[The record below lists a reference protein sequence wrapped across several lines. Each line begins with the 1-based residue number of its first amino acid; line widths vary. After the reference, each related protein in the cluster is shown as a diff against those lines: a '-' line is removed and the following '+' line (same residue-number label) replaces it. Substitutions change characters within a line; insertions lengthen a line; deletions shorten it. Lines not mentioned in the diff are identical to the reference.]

1 LSNFGIT
8 NAMADPTLDIYLG
21 SQFILANDNWKTNS
35 TQDRQTLQ
43 SNGLAPTNDKEA
55 AIVTTLNPGSYSAVV
70 RGRGN
75 TTGVAL
81 VEVYNL
87 TQ

>member
-1 LSNFGIT
+1 
-8 NAMADPTLDIYLG
+8 MADTTLDIYRG
-21 SQFILANDNWKTNS
+21 SQLILSNDNWKTNS
-35 TQDRQTLQ
+35 QQNQQTLQ

-55 AIVTTLNPGSYSAVV
+55 AIVTNLDPGSYSAVV
-70 RGRGN
+70 RGKGN

-87 TQ
+87 SQ